1 MSGTDEPTQE
11 IIARIVPE
19 QTLEYFIE
27 RRDGNKRNY
36 IFDYGKSRRC
46 DHPNLRVIARGGI
59 VYRCLDCNYAFHIPG
74 AYQQPLHNEVIQS
87 AFNMLVFSKE
97 FGSDALGEV
106 LRRPIGQSDGSEQKP
121 VLPEGMSFTD
131 VMRLL
136 DDIDVNTLDGGMAT
150 LYKMLDE
157 VWVNSEQRQLQTEE
171 NLRQERQLAGKS
183 DPSEEPE
190 GTLVSVMSESGS

>member
-11 IIARIVPE
+11 IMARIVPE

-27 RRDGNKRNY
+27 QRNGNKRNY

-131 VMRLL
+131 VMQLL
-136 DDIDVNTLDGGMAT
+136 DDIDVNALDGGMAT

-157 VWVNSEQRQLQTEE
+157 VWVNSEQRHLQTEE

-183 DPSEEPE
+183 DSSEGPE
-190 GTLVSVMSESGS
+190 GIPVSVVSE

>member
-1 MSGTDEPTQE
+1 MSSTDETTTE
-11 IIARIVPE
+11 IMAQIVPE

-27 RRDGNKRNY
+27 RRGGNKRNY

-87 AFNMLVFSKE
+87 AFNMLLFSKE

-106 LRRPIGQSDGSEQKP
+106 LRRPIGQIDGGEQKP
-121 VLPEGMSFTD
+121 VLPQGMSFTD
-131 VMRLL
+131 VMQLF
-136 DDIDVNTLDGGMAT
+136 DGIDVNAIDGGMT
-150 LYKMLDE
+150 ELHQMLDE
-157 VWVNSEQRQLQTEE
+157 LWVNPAQRQLREEE
-171 NLRQERQLAGKS
+171 NQRQKRQLAGKS
-183 DPSEEPE
+183 DPSDEPE
-190 GTLVSVMSESGS
+190 GTPVSTMSKSES

>member
-1 MSGTDEPTQE
+1 MSGTDETTTE
-11 IIARIVPE
+11 IMTRIIPE

-27 RRDGNKRNY
+27 RRGGNKRNY

-87 AFNMLVFSKE
+87 AFNMLLFSKE

-106 LRRPIGQSDGSEQKP
+106 LRRPIGQSDGADQKP
-121 VLPEGMSFTD
+121 VLPQGMSFVD
-131 VMRLL
+131 VMQLF
-136 DDIDVNTLDGGMAT
+136 DGIDVNATDGGMAA
-150 LYKMLDE
+150 LHEMLDE
-157 VWVNSEQRQLQTEE
+157 LWVNPAQRQLREE
-171 NLRQERQLAGKS
+171 DDQRQKRQLAGKS
-183 DPSEEPE
+183 DSSDEPE
-190 GTLVSVMSESGS
+190 GPPLSTVSESGS

>member
-1 MSGTDEPTQE
+1 MSDTDEPTQE

>member
-1 MSGTDEPTQE
+1 MSGIDEPTHE
-11 IIARIVPE
+11 IMARIVPE

-27 RRDGNKRNY
+27 QRNGNKRNY

-74 AYQQPLHNEVIQS
+74 GYQQPLHNEVIQS

-157 VWVNSEQRQLQTEE
+157 VWVNSEQRHLQTEE

-183 DPSEEPE
+183 DSSEGPE
-190 GTLVSVMSESGS
+190 GIPVSVVSE

>member
-1 MSGTDEPTQE
+1 MSDTDEPTQE
-11 IIARIVPE
+11 IMARIVPE
-19 QTLEYFIE
+19 QTLEYFIKN
-27 RRDGNKRNY
+27 RNGNKRNY

-136 DDIDVNTLDGGMAT
+136 DDIDVNALDGGMAT

-157 VWVNSEQRQLQTEE
+157 VWVNSEQRQLQAEE
-171 NLRQERQLAGKS
+171 KLRQERQLAGKS

-190 GTLVSVMSESGS
+190 GTPVSVVSE

>member
-1 MSGTDEPTQE
+1 MSGIDEPTHE
-11 IIARIVPE
+11 IMARIVPE

-106 LRRPIGQSDGSEQKP
+106 LRRPIGQSDGTEQKP

-183 DPSEEPE
+183 DSSEGPE
-190 GTLVSVMSESGS
+190 GIPVSVVSE

>member
-1 MSGTDEPTQE
+1 MSGTDEPTRE
-11 IIARIVPE
+11 IMARIVPE

-106 LRRPIGQSDGSEQKP
+106 LRRPIGQADGTEQKP

-157 VWVNSEQRQLQTEE
+157 VWVNSEQRHLQTEE

>member
-1 MSGTDEPTQE
+1 MSGIDEPTHE
-11 IIARIVPE
+11 IMARIVPE
-19 QTLEYFIE
+19 QTLEYFIQQ
-27 RRDGNKRNY
+27 RNGNKRNY

-106 LRRPIGQSDGSEQKP
+106 LRRPIGQSDGTEQKP

-131 VMRLL
+131 VMQLL
-136 DDIDVNTLDGGMAT
+136 DDIDVNALDGGMAT

-157 VWVNSEQRQLQTEE
+157 VWVNSEQRHLQTEE

-183 DPSEEPE
+183 DSSEGPE
-190 GTLVSVMSESGS
+190 GIPVSVVSE

>member
-1 MSGTDEPTQE
+1 MSGTDEPTRE
-11 IIARIVPE
+11 IMARIVPE

-27 RRDGNKRNY
+27 QRNGNKRNY

-106 LRRPIGQSDGSEQKP
+106 LRRPIGQADGTEQKP

-136 DDIDVNTLDGGMAT
+136 DDIDVNTLDGGMTT

-157 VWVNSEQRQLQTEE
+157 VWVNSEQRQLQAEE

-190 GTLVSVMSESGS
+190 GASVSVVSESGS

>member
-1 MSGTDEPTQE
+1 MSGIDEPTHE
-11 IIARIVPE
+11 IMARIVPE
-19 QTLEYFIE
+19 QTLEYFIKN
-27 RRDGNKRNY
+27 RNGNKRNY

-106 LRRPIGQSDGSEQKP
+106 LRRPIGQSDGTEQKP

-131 VMRLL
+131 VMQLL
-136 DDIDVNTLDGGMAT
+136 DDIDVNALDGGMAT

-157 VWVNSEQRQLQTEE
+157 VWVNSEQRHLQTEE

-183 DPSEEPE
+183 DSSEGPE
-190 GTLVSVMSESGS
+190 GIPVSVVSE

>member
-1 MSGTDEPTQE
+1 MSDTDEPTQE
-11 IIARIVPE
+11 IMARIVPE
-19 QTLEYFIE
+19 QTLEYFIQQ
-27 RRDGNKRNY
+27 RTGNKRNY

-136 DDIDVNTLDGGMAT
+136 DDIDVNALDGGMAT

-157 VWVNSEQRQLQTEE
+157 VWVNSEQRQLQAEE
-171 NLRQERQLAGKS
+171 KLRQERQLAGKS

-190 GTLVSVMSESGS
+190 GTPVSVMSESGS